1 MDHFFCGKVG
11 LLLGDGLYSGAQWFD
26 SYTVG
31 KVPVLD
37 VVVVDSDLVK
47 FFGLVGEAFGGDFVF
62 TNIGYTFTSFEDVAC
77 FNRVRNSIA

>member
-37 VVVVDSDLVK
+37 VVVVDSDFIEL
-47 FFGLVGEAFGGDFVF
+47 F
-62 TNIGYTFTSFEDVAC
+62 
-77 FNRVRNSIA
+77 